1 MAINH
6 HSHMDEPAI
15 VRWTLITIA
24 ITFMSLFLLLPL
36 ILVFYCAFEE
46 GLTTYWKELT
56 DHRTLRAIG
65 VTLLTV
71 GIAVPIN
78 VLFGI
83 MSAWCIGKF
92 HFRGKSLLISLIDL
106 PFAVS
111 PVIAGLLFVILFGM
125 NSVLGDW
132 LWTTFHIKILHTTV
146 ATVIATMFVTFP
158 FVTRELLPIMQSQ
171 GTEEELA
178 ARVLGANGLQIFFRV
193 TLPNIKWALLYG
205 IVLCNARA
213 MGEFGA
219 VNVVSHGGKNNTLSL
234 LIYETYQSDLVAAFA
249 VSTLLALMAIVTL
262 ILKTYIE
269 IRTNKKEGI
278 DF

>member
-1 MAINH
+1 MPNVRGNT
-6 HSHMDEPAI
+6 DEPAW
-15 VRWTLITIA
+15 VRWTLIA
-24 ITFMSLFLLLPL
+24 VAVMFMALFLLLPL

-46 GLTTYWKELT
+46 GLTTYWEALT
-56 DHRTLRAIG
+56 SRRTLRAIG
-65 VTLLTV
+65 VTLLTI

-83 MSAWCIGKF
+83 MSAWCLGKF
-92 HFRGKSLLISLIDL
+92 NFWGKSLLISLIDL

-111 PVIAGLLFVILFGM
+111 PVIAGLLFVLLFGL
-125 NSVLGDW
+125 NSLLGDW
-132 LWTTFHIKILHTTV
+132 LMDAFGIKILHTTT

-158 FVTRELLPIMQSQ
+158 FVTRELLPIMQAQ

-205 IVLCNARA
+205 VVLCNARA

-249 VSTLLALMAIVTL
+249 VSTLLALMAIITL
-262 ILKTYIE
+262 ILKTFIE
-269 IRTNKKEGI
+269 MRTARKEGI
-278 DF
+278 EI

>member
-106 PFAVS
+106 PFEVS
-111 PVIAGLLFVILFGM
+111 
-125 NSVLGDW
+125 
-132 LWTTFHIKILHTTV
+132 KI
-146 ATVIATMFVTFP
+146 
-158 FVTRELLPIMQSQ
+158 
-171 GTEEELA
+171 
-178 ARVLGANGLQIFFRV
+178 
-193 TLPNIKWALLYG
+193 
-205 IVLCNARA
+205 
-213 MGEFGA
+213 
-219 VNVVSHGGKNNTLSL
+219 
-234 LIYETYQSDLVAAFA
+234 
-249 VSTLLALMAIVTL
+249 
-262 ILKTYIE
+262 IE
-269 IRTNKKEGI
+269 G
-278 DF
+278 